1 MFRAATLHKAA
12 VSPNEVKLIFF
23 WMGEASYQNGIIFL
37 SFVVD
42 EKSSFVAPKSL
53 FVFFGTQYPE
63 SMII

>member
-23 WMGEASYQNGIIFL
+23 WMEAAYQNGIIFL

-42 EKSSFVAPKSL
+42 ERSSFVAPKSL
-53 FVFFGTQYPE
+53 FVFCGTH
-63 SMII
+63 IRNL